1 METRP
6 VFRALNKPMTLLGV
20 ERRLFFF
27 ILTIALL
34 LFQLSEALLS
44 AVALFGIL
52 MVAARGLTQADP
64 QLMHVLLNS
73 TRFRTRYD
81 PALRPEEVRDRG

>member
-27 ILTIALL
+27 ILIVAFL
-34 LFQLSEALLS
+34 LFQLSDTILPPA
-44 AVALFGIL
+44 ALFGVL
-52 MVAARGLTQADP
+52 MLGARGLTQADP
-64 QLMHVLLNS
+64 QLMRILLNS
-73 TRFRTRYD
+73 TRFQARYD
-81 PALRPEEVRDRG
+81 PALGSEEGHHRG

>member
-1 METRP
+1 MEPRP

-27 ILTIALL
+27 ILVVAFL
-34 LFQLSEALLS
+34 LFQLSDALLP
-44 AVALFGIL
+44 ALAFFGVL

-64 QLMHVLLNS
+64 QLMRVLLNS
-73 TRFRTRYD
+73 TRFQPRYD
-81 PALRPEEVRDRG
+81 PALKPGEVKDRG